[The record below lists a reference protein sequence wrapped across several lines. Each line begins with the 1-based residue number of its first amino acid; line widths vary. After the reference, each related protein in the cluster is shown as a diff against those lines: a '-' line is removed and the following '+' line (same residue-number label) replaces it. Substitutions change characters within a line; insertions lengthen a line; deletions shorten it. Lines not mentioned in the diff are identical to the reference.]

1 MLLSVIV
8 CRECGRRNEN
18 GTTFCENRDCGAFLE
33 WSGEDLATEAVP
45 VVKEARGPGWGAT
58 GPRRSGASEVGLT
71 VNLPERELAV
81 EPGDSVSCEVTVHNT
96 GLIVDQYIVQVL
108 GQPAQWANVDPPTL
122 NLVPEAEGTARV
134 TFAPP
139 RRPDVPAGVAPF
151 RLVATSHQNPQA
163 ATFADGTVTVGTY
176 HDLATQLRSARAEG
190 RQGAYE
196 VALENRG
203 NAPIVAQVAAVDD
216 RHVLEFHVSRP
227 TVSLPPGG
235 RATVAVTARPA
246 RAPASGQPAA
256 YPFRIVAQSGWDA
269 PRSMEAELLHR
280 PPLPKAPHFG
290 REWLPVARIGLTLL
304 GALLMV
310 IGANRAWLNGVKG
323 VDLTYENYA
332 QTVFDTDVPS
342 PPERLDPIFASLGLV
357 VIVLAVFALLGLAG
371 RTGLLTRLAA
381 GLALLLLLGY
391 VLTVASS
398 SASLGSGTYVAIFG
412 AILALGGGVV
422 GIANKA

>member
-1 MLLSVIV
+1 MLLSVII

-45 VVKEARGPGWGAT
+45 VVNEARGPGWGAT

-71 VNLPERELAV
+71 VNLPEREVAV
-81 EPGDSVSCEVTVHNT
+81 EPGASVSCEVTVRNT
-96 GLIVDQYIVQVL
+96 GLIVDRYVVQVL
-108 GQPAQWANVDPPTL
+108 GQPARWATVDPPSL
-122 NLVPEAEGTARV
+122 NLVPDAAGMARV

-139 RRPDVPAGVAPF
+139 RRPDVLAGVAAF

-163 ATFADGTVTVGTY
+163 ATFADGTVKVGTY
-176 HDLATQLRSARAEG
+176 HDLATQLRSTRATG

-203 NAPIVAQVAAVDD
+203 NAPVVAQVAAVDD
-216 RHVLEFHVSRP
+216 RRALDFQVSQP

-235 RATVAVTARPA
+235 RATVAVTARPTH
-246 RAPASGQPAA
+246 APASGQPAA
-256 YPFRIVAQSGWDA
+256 YPFRIVAQSGWDP
-269 PRSMEAELLHR
+269 PRSMDAELLHR
-280 PPLPKAPHFG
+280 PPLPPAPHFG
-290 REWLPVARIGLTLL
+290 REWLPIARVGLTLL
-304 GALLMV
+304 GALLMI
-310 IGANRAWLNGVKG
+310 IGANGAWLDGVKG
-323 VDLTYENYA
+323 VDLTYANYME
-332 QTVFDTDVPS
+332 TVFETDVSS
-342 PPERLDPIFASLGLV
+342 PPDRLDPIFVSLGLI

-391 VLTVASS
+391 VLTVATSN
-398 SASLGSGTYVAIFG
+398 ASLGSGTYVAIIG
-412 AILALGGGVV
+412 AILALGGGAV